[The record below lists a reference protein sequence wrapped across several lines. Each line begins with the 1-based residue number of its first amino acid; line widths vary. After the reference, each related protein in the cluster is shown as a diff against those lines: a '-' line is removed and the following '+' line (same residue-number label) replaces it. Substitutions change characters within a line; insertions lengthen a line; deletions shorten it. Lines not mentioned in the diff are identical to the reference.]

1 MNITNCNYFIKK
13 KLLHTN
19 ENTIII
25 IIILI
30 QESFGLG
37 TGMYSFPKTA
47 IFSGLVLRMRCMGGL
62 QSMELQSQT
71 LLSN

>member
-1 MNITNCNYFIKK
+1 MNIINYNYLIEK

-19 ENTIII
+19 ENIII

-47 IFSGLVLRMRCMGGL
+47 VFSGLVLRIWCMGGL

-71 LLSN
+71 